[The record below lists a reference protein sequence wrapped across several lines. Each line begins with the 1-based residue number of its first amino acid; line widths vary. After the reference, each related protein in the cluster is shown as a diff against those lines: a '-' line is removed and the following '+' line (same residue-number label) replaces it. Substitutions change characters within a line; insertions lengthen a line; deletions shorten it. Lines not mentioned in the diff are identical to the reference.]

1 MGTVHSVLGRPE
13 AQQNTYKS
21 YFKIL
26 KKKFAIKIKPLL
38 QKSPNSPMLLQRVL
52 LFKETNKVVKN
63 GRDHPTLLIKVCS
76 GTTQVTDDRYVR
88 HFIKG
93 RTLDIDIYIDKIMGR

>member
-26 KKKFAIKIKPLL
+26 NMFFCHKNKTFITE
-38 QKSPNSPMLLQRVL
+38 KSKESYAFTKSSS
-52 LFKETNKVVKN
+52 FKETNKVFKN
-63 GRDHPTLLIKVCS
+63 GRDHPTLLIKVCA
-76 GTTQVTDDRYVR
+76 QVR
-88 HFIKG
+88 H
-93 RTLDIDIYIDKIMGR
+93 R

>member
-52 LFKETNKVVKN
+52 LFKETNKV
-63 GRDHPTLLIKVCS
+63 DHPTLLIRVCS

>member
-26 KKKFAIKIKPLL
+26 KKNFAIKIKPLL

-52 LFKETNKVVKN
+52 LL
-63 GRDHPTLLIKVCS
+63 RRQIKFLKMA
-76 GTTQVTDDRYVR
+76 VT
-88 HFIKG
+88 IQPS
-93 RTLDIDIYIDKIMGR
+93 